1 MKVQKISN
9 LVRETLDEQD
19 FFKDFRYGWRSDVN
33 NNGDDTTFPR
43 IFFPAS
49 PEGTIDYKQ
58 KSFSTTIRLIF
69 EDLQGI
75 DNYGAEVE
83 KSQQEYWDELLDNG
97 VKFIQNLNTK
107 FKQNGM
113 SILDTSSMRYD
124 TNSNV
129 ANTRLIIAWF
139 EFSIYGKLDCI

>member
-9 LVRETLDEQD
+9 LVRETLDDQD

-33 NNGDDTTFPR
+33 NNGDDTAFPR

-58 KSFSTTIRLIF
+58 KSFSTTVRLIF

-129 ANTRLIIAWF
+129 ANTRFIIAWF